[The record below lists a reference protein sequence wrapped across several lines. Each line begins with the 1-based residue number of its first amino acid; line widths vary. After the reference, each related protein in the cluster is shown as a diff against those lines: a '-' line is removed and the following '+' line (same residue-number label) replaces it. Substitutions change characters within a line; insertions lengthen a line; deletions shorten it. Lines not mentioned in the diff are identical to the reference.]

1 MLRSLALLLV
11 LSSLCGSSR
20 ADTVDLAEWSRG
32 GWSVTVDG
40 VMGTFTLQVA
50 RPAGKR
56 GYGAP
61 GACEMHPSTGEALIL
76 VCGGRRQVFW

>member
-1 MLRSLALLLV
+1 MLAEETERMLRSLALLLV

-40 VMGTFTLQVA
+40 VIGTFTLQVA
-50 RPAGKR
+50 RQGLLGSAVT
-56 GYGAP
+56 AP
-61 GACEMHPSTGEALIL
+61 QARVKYIPVPEKH
-76 VCGGRRQVFW
+76 